1 MFESTKPRPAFKV
14 WLETEEG
21 YVFGPGVYSI
31 LRKVDETGTLK
42 EAAKSLGMSHKFAWG
57 LVRKGEE
64 TLGQPLISSHKGG
77 RAGGGGADRCRS

>member
-1 MFESTKPRPAFKV
+1 VFESTKPRPAFKV